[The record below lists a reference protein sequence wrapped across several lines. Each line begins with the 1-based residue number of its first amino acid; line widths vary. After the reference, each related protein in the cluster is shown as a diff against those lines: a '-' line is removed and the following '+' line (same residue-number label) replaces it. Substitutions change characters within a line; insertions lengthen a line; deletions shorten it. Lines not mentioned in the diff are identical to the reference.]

1 MAENKEMRSIET
13 DSRIQEYTSRLRALR
28 ADGVTKLADCKI
40 ALTAA
45 KKNQLIDEAERK
57 AQVDRLNAEIEKA
70 KKVAEANKAE
80 IEALS
85 REAVA
90 YTNSVAKEIE
100 AEVTAVQNKRMAGAK
115 AYYAK
120 EVAEIRAA
128 GQKREQEIQKL
139 GIQDPKELKAEL
151 SIARYETKSALYDAK
166 SRFQQQ
172 IDRAKA
178 AKNQAYVDHIQ
189 KNRELRNGKAKF
201 SEDMAMKWKNYKTN
215 FSASKFFLANGL
227 YIAIIIFFIV
237 CIIIAPMRG
246 AGNLLTLPNI
256 FTILEQSS
264 TRMFYALGV
273 AGLIL
278 LAGTDLSIGR
288 MVALGSVTTGLILH
302 PGMNIVSFM
311 GMGPWDFTS
320 MPMGGRVLM
329 ALLLSIILCTAFAT
343 FSGFFSAKL
352 KMHPFISTMATQL
365 IIYGMLFYGTSG
377 TPVGSIDRGIKD
389 LIGGRWV
396 LGALNGQL
404 ITCAKLIIHAI
415 IAEVIAWIIWNK
427 TTFGKNMYAVGG
439 NAEAA
444 AVSGISVFWVT
455 LGVFMMAGVFY
466 GCGSFLEAFRAN
478 ASAGTGQGYEM
489 DAIAACVVGGISFNG
504 GIGKIG
510 GAVVGV
516 IIFTSLT
523 YCLTFLGIDTNLQF
537 VFKGFIILA
546 AVSLDSIKYLKKK

>member
-311 GMGPWDFTS
+311 GMGPWDFT
-320 MPMGGRVLM
+320 
-329 ALLLSIILCTAFAT
+329 
-343 FSGFFSAKL
+343 
-352 KMHPFISTMATQL
+352 
-365 IIYGMLFYGTSG
+365 
-377 TPVGSIDRGIKD
+377 
-389 LIGGRWV
+389 
-396 LGALNGQL
+396 
-404 ITCAKLIIHAI
+404 
-415 IAEVIAWIIWNK
+415 
-427 TTFGKNMYAVGG
+427 
-439 NAEAA
+439 
-444 AVSGISVFWVT
+444 
-455 LGVFMMAGVFY
+455 
-466 GCGSFLEAFRAN
+466 
-478 ASAGTGQGYEM
+478 
-489 DAIAACVVGGISFNG
+489 
-504 GIGKIG
+504 
-510 GAVVGV
+510 
-516 IIFTSLT
+516 
-523 YCLTFLGIDTNLQF
+523 
-537 VFKGFIILA
+537 
-546 AVSLDSIKYLKKK
+546 